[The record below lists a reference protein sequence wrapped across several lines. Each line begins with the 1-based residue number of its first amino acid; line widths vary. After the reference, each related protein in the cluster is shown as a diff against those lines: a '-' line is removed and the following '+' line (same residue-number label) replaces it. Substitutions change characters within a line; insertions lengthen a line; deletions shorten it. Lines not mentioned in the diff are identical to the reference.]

1 MIGGMRDVKPPSEPP
16 PLVAQHAEA
25 GRSTLPAM
33 KRRILGKT
41 RLRATVLGYGAMELR
56 DPGRVS
62 DRQAD
67 RLLGAVLD
75 GGINFIDTSPD
86 YGVSEDRIG
95 KYLCHRRSDY
105 VLATKCGCNVDDR
118 GTGREPRHVWTR
130 EQLLRNI
137 EQSLRRLR
145 TDHVDIWQLHG
156 ARVEDV
162 DGAGLL
168 EVMHEVKASGKARHV
183 SISSTLPDIRTYLLR
198 RAFATYQIPYSALQR
213 EHELV
218 IREVAAAGAGVIIRG
233 GVAKGEHSAR
243 MANRWKLWE
252 TCRLDDFVAEG
263 ESRSGFLLR
272 LTITHPGM
280 HTTIVG
286 TSDPQHL
293 ADNLAAAERG
303 TVREETYAEI
313 QRRLTGAG
321 EHP

>member
-1 MIGGMRDVKPPSEPP
+1 M
-16 PLVAQHAEA
+16 VAQHAEA

-62 DRQAD
+62 DREAD

-118 GTGREPRHVWTR
+118 GAGREPRHVWTR

-168 EVMHEVKASGKARHV
+168 EVMHEVKATGKARHV
-183 SISSTLPDIRTYLLR
+183 SISSTLPDISTYLLR

-252 TCRLDDFVAEG
+252 TCNLDEFVAEG

-286 TSDPQHL
+286 TSNPRHL
-293 ADNLAAAERG
+293 AENLAAAERG
-303 TVREETYAEI
+303 TVREDTYAEI

>member
-1 MIGGMRDVKPPSEPP
+1 MEQR
-16 PLVAQHAEA
+16 
-25 GRSTLPAM
+25 TL
-33 KRRILGKT
+33 GET

-62 DRQAD
+62 DRQAQH
-67 RLLGAVLD
+67 LLGAVLD

-95 KYLCHRRSDY
+95 TYLCHRRSEY

-118 GTGREPRHVWTR
+118 GTGGDPGHVWTR
-130 EQLLRNI
+130 EHLLANI

-145 TDHVDIWQLHG
+145 TDHVDVWQLHN
-156 ARVEDV
+156 ARVDDV
-162 DGAGLL
+162 VGGGLL
-168 EVMHEVKASGKARHV
+168 EVMREVQAAGKARHV
-183 SISSTLPDIRTYLLR
+183 SISSTIPDIRTYLER

-218 IREVAAAGAGVIIRG
+218 IREAAAGGAGVIIRG
-233 GVAKGEHSAR
+233 GVAKGEHAAR
-243 MANRWKLWE
+243 TSDRWTLWE
-252 TCRLDDFVAEG
+252 TCELDEFVAEG

-286 TSDPQHL
+286 TSNPQHL
-293 ADNLAAAERG
+293 ADNLAAVERG
-303 TVREETYAEI
+303 TVPKNTYAEI

>member
-1 MIGGMRDVKPPSEPP
+1 MEQR
-16 PLVAQHAEA
+16 
-25 GRSTLPAM
+25 TL
-33 KRRILGKT
+33 GET

-62 DRQAD
+62 DRQAQH
-67 RLLGAVLD
+67 LLGAVLD

-95 KYLCHRRSDY
+95 TYLCHRRSEY

-118 GTGREPRHVWTR
+118 GTGGDPGHVWTR
-130 EQLLRNI
+130 EHLLANI

-145 TDHVDIWQLHG
+145 TDHVDVWQMHN
-156 ARVEDV
+156 ARVDDV

-168 EVMHEVKASGKARHV
+168 EVMREVQAAGKVRHV
-183 SISSTLPDIRTYLLR
+183 SISSTMPDIQTYVAR

-218 IREVAAAGAGVIIRG
+218 IGEAAAAGAGVIIRG
-233 GVAKGEHSAR
+233 GVAKGEHAAR
-243 MANRWKLWE
+243 TSDRWTLWE
-252 TCRLDDFVAEG
+252 TCELDEFVAEG

-286 TSDPQHL
+286 TSNPQHL
-293 ADNLAAAERG
+293 ADNLAAVERG
-303 TVREETYAEI
+303 TVPEDTYAEI
-313 QRRLTGAG
+313 KRRLTQAG